1 MMELWLGDASA
12 ARPDPVPGAARPD
25 IVPTPPE
32 NPEMTESKISAAEL
46 ERLAVEEVPVAGQMG
61 IVIESIGPGEVTARV
76 PHRETHIRP
85 GGTIAGP
92 VMMALADFV
101 MWGVVMSLIGPV
113 KLAVTTS
120 LHINFLRR
128 PGPGDLIARGRILK
142 LGKRLAVGEVYLNT
156 HEADDLV
163 AHVTATYSIPPQ
175 GGGATGAPRET
186 EPV

>member
-1 MMELWLGDASA
+1 
-12 ARPDPVPGAARPD
+12 
-25 IVPTPPE
+25 
-32 NPEMTESKISAAEL
+32 MTESKISAAEL

-61 IVIESIGPGEVTARV
+61 IVIDSIGPGEVTARV
-76 PHRETHIRP
+76 PYRDALIRP

-128 PGPGDLIARGRILK
+128 PGPGDVVARGRILK
-142 LGKRLAVGEVYLNT
+142 LGKRLAVGEVYLYT
-156 HEADDLV
+156 HGVDDLV
-163 AHVTATYSIPPQ
+163 AHVSATYSIPP
-175 GGGATGAPRET
+175 ATGGEAGVPADA

>member
-1 MMELWLGDASA
+1 
-12 ARPDPVPGAARPD
+12 
-25 IVPTPPE
+25 
-32 NPEMTESKISAAEL
+32 MTESKISAAEL

-61 IVIESIGPGEVTARV
+61 IVIDRIAPGEVTARV
-76 PHRETHIRP
+76 PYREAFIRP

-128 PGPGDLIARGRILK
+128 PGPGDVVARGRILK
-142 LGKRLAVGEVYLNT
+142 LGKRLAVGEVYLYT
-156 HEADDLV
+156 HGADDVV
-163 AHVTATYSIPPQ
+163 AHVSATYSIPPE
-175 GGGATGAPRET
+175 GVDGATATRDA
-186 EPV
+186 EPD

>member
-1 MMELWLGDASA
+1 
-12 ARPDPVPGAARPD
+12 
-25 IVPTPPE
+25 
-32 NPEMTESKISAAEL
+32 
-46 ERLAVEEVPVAGQMG
+46 
-61 IVIESIGPGEVTARV
+61 
-76 PHRETHIRP
+76 
-85 GGTIAGP
+85 
-92 VMMALADFV
+92 MMALADFV

-142 LGKRLAVGEVYLNT
+142 LGKRLAVGEVYLYT

-175 GGGATGAPRET
+175 GGAAAGAPRET